1 MSSKYLTLKHLAGD
15 LPVPALSALHDA
27 DYRVLWQDFANRKQ
41 AIEDTLKTVR
51 ITAGA
56 FLDEHMDRIAR
67 FAEFEWSDAAD
78 GHLQALLGQAGFD
91 ADSEL
96 AVRSS
101 ANIEDGNQHS
111 FAGIFS
117 THLSVK
123 GLPALKATILDVWRS
138 GVSRQ
143 AILERL
149 RASMLETPVEM
160 TVIMQRMVKARFAG
174 VAFSHDPLTG
184 EAVTL
189 IETVASLGE
198 AMVSGVER
206 GMSARIGDQQLLDCD
221 PALEPHTALLLE
233 VAALAS
239 RASAALGMP
248 ADIEWAVDEG
258 QVWLLQARPV
268 TSLRE
273 ARSLEPV
280 LEWAELY
287 LASDEALTEFR
298 PLPAFAQ
305 YFRSKRRPLAL
316 FAQTHD
322 VSAGQA
328 LLIKANRQGLL
339 EPTMSQA
346 LLDRLK
352 TDQVVLDFSDQVR
365 QQILERGALRE
376 RLLELS
382 DERVVCFVLRE
393 FLQGETGLI
402 TQACDDGS
410 TTCEWSSEGLLAI
423 NRGIA
428 GTQRARL
435 ATNDPS
441 GPADAPQLHS
451 ITHAA
456 GALLGSVQLEWV
468 RAGQQLHLIDFSPL
482 STFVQVQDATEIR
495 LISPGYADGPVVLVT
510 AGRQLEELSIS
521 ATVSINSIPSSS
533 SLGAELEELERQ
545 LRVHDGQ
552 AIVVSPRPYAALA
565 ALLPFARGFVF
576 EQASMLCHLSILLR
590 EHGIPAVESEALYQQ
605 GLAGQRIT
613 FSHSPKALP
622 HAVNEVR
629 ELQ

>member
-1 MSSKYLTLKHLAGD
+1 MSSKYTTLQSLAHT
-15 LPVPALSALHDA
+15 LPVPALSALGDA
-27 DYRVLWQDFANRKQ
+27 DYCVLWKDFAARKQ

-67 FAEFEWSDAAD
+67 LAEFDWSDAAD
-78 GHLQALLGQAGFD
+78 DHINALLANTGFD
-91 ADSEL
+91 EATEL

-101 ANIEDGNQHS
+101 ANIEDGTQHS
-111 FAGIFS
+111 FAGIFA
-117 THLSVK
+117 THLSVQ
-123 GLPALKATILDVWRS
+123 GVQAVKAAVLDVWRS

-160 TVIMQRMVKARFAG
+160 TVIVQRMVKARFAG

-184 EAVTL
+184 EATTL

-198 AMVSGVER
+198 AMVSGVDK
-206 GMSARIGDQQLLDCD
+206 GMSARVSDQHVDCA
-221 PALEPHTALLLE
+221 PELEPHKALLLE
-233 VAALAS
+233 VAALAAQ
-239 RASAALGMP
+239 ASAALGTA
-248 ADIEWAVDEG
+248 ADIEWAADEH
-258 QVWLLQARPV
+258 QLWLLQARPV

-280 LEWAELY
+280 LECVELY
-287 LASDEALTEFR
+287 LASDDALMDFR

-316 FAQTHD
+316 FAHANE

-328 LLIKANRQGLL
+328 LLIKANRQGLS
-339 EPTMSQA
+339 EAAMNQA

-352 TDQVVLDFSDQVR
+352 TGQVVLDFSDQVR
-365 QQILERGALRE
+365 QQILDRGALLE

-382 DERVVCFVLRE
+382 DERVVCFVVRE
-393 FLQGETGLI
+393 FLKGETGLI

-410 TTCEWSSEGLLAI
+410 TTCEWSPEGLLAI

-428 GTQRARL
+428 RTSRARL
-435 ATNDPS
+435 ATQDPA
-441 GPADAPQLHS
+441 GPADAQRLHR

-456 GALLGSVQLEWV
+456 SELLGSVQLEWV
-468 RAGQQLHLIDFSPL
+468 RVGEQLHLIDFSPL
-482 STFVQVQDATEIR
+482 STFVQVGDATEIR
-495 LISPGYADGPVVLVT
+495 LISPGYADGPTVVVT
-510 AGRQLEELSIS
+510 AGRNMEELSIS
-521 ATVSINSIPSSS
+521 ATVSINSIPTSQ
-533 SLGAELEELERQ
+533 SLGAELEALEQQ
-545 LRVHDGQ
+545 LRAHDGQ

-590 EHGIPAVESEALYQQ
+590 EHGVPAVESEALYRQ

-613 FSHSPKALP
+613 FSQSARAPAHD
-622 HAVNEVR
+622 VNEVR